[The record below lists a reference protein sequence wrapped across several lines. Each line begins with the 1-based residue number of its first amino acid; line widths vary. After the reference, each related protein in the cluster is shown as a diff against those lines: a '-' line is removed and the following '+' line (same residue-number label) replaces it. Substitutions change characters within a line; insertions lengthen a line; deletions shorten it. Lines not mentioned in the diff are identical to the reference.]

1 MAKDLELLAKM
12 ELTDDARAKLTAL
25 LEEAKKTGKV
35 ASKKL
40 VETLDAVDAGEEQ
53 TEQFYD
59 VLEAAGVEIDVS
71 DVLELIGKSDLDD
84 PTLGEIEAIENEDLG
99 QTPTEEELAN
109 YDDLGEAR
117 LDDPVRMYLKEIG

>member
-53 TEQFYD
+53 TEQFCK
-59 VLEAAGVEIDVS
+59 L
-71 DVLELIGKSDLDD
+71 
-84 PTLGEIEAIENEDLG
+84 
-99 QTPTEEELAN
+99 
-109 YDDLGEAR
+109 
-117 LDDPVRMYLKEIG
+117 